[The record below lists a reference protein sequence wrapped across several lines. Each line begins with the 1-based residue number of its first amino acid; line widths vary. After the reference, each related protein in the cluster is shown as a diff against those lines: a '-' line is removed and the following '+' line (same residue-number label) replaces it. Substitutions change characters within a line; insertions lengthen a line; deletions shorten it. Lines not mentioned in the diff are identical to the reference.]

1 MKHMKTALALSVA
14 LTLSVFTGCSED
26 DDSDTTPDVDEF
38 ALLSEFTD
46 GNFAAW
52 NTGWVQPASY
62 VNTNLANLY
71 VLDVRAAADYAN
83 GHIDGAVNVAADA
96 ILDEA
101 ANAGSK
107 TIAVVCY
114 TGQTAAWC
122 TMALRMAGYDDA
134 FSMKWGMAGWHDDF
148 AASWDNAAAS
158 TYVDQ
163 FSHAA
168 AGNLP
173 VYTAFPVLNTG
184 MDTAQEILDARI
196 EAVLTEG
203 FGANA
208 LTAGQVMGALDDY
221 GVYNYWA
228 AADYT
233 TFGHIDGA
241 HQLTPGTLTSD
252 ENLSS
257 MDPDGDNVIYCW
269 TGQTSAFTAF
279 YLNVMGYDA
288 FSLKFGANGMIH
300 SDLVAANHANAW
312 HVGGY
317 GANYAYVGGQAES
330 EFDLMTEL
338 TDAAFA
344 GYTTSWI
351 KTATYVYDNRPDLFI
366 VDLRSA
372 TDFAAGHIEGAHNV
386 ALADVAD
393 YVAANNTNSDEVA
406 LVCYTGQTS
415 AFATMALRMLGADCF
430 SMKYGMSAWRDEYA
444 TTKWEANVSN
454 DYAADMV
461 FDASPALPTNAWPE
475 LNTGLTSGE
484 AILAAR
490 VDAMLTEGFG
500 ANTISNTNLMA
511 DPSVY
516 NVFNYWTEA
525 DYLSLGHVEGSYQ
538 LTPGALTTSTDL
550 AALHPTEANVVYCW
564 TGQTSAL
571 VSFYLSALGYDV
583 KSLLYGAN
591 GLMHDD
597 LPVASQWTLQGL
609 NYPVVTN

>member
-46 GNFAAW
+46 GSFAAW

-62 VNTNLANLY
+62 VNTNMANLH
-71 VLDVRAAADYAN
+71 VIDVRAAADYAN
-83 GHIDGAVNVAADA
+83 GHIDGAVNVAAAD

-101 ANAGSK
+101 VNAGSK

-122 TMALRMAGYDDA
+122 TMALRMAGYEDA
-134 FSMKWGMAGWHDDF
+134 FSMKFGMASWHDDF
-148 AASWDNAAAS
+148 IASWDNGIAS

-173 VYTAFPVLNTG
+173 VFTAFPVLNTG
-184 MDTAQEILDARI
+184 QDTAQDILDARI

-203 FGANA
+203 FSANA
-208 LTAGQVMGALDDY
+208 LTAGQVYGALDDY
-221 GVYNYWA
+221 GIYNYWA

-257 MDPDGDNVIYCW
+257 LDPDGDNVIYCW

-279 YLNVMGYDA
+279 YLNVMGYNA
-288 FSLKFGANGMIH
+288 LTLRFGANGMIH
-300 SDLVAANHANAW
+300 SDLLAANHANAW

-317 GANYAYVGGQAES
+317 HANYAYVGGQAES
-330 EFDLMTEL
+330 EFDLMTEV
-338 TDAAFA
+338 TDAQFA
-344 GYTTSWI
+344 TWNTNWV
-351 KTATYVYDNRPDLFI
+351 KTATYVNDNRPDLFI

-386 ALADVAD
+386 PVLADLPD

-415 AFATMALRMLGADCF
+415 AFATMALRMLGHDAF
-430 SMKYGMSAWRDEYA
+430 STKWGMCGWRDDLA
-444 TTKWEANVSN
+444 TRWETNVSN

-461 FDASPALPTNAWPE
+461 SDASPALPTNAWPV
-475 LNTGLTSGE
+475 LNTGLTSGQ
-484 AILAAR
+484 AILEAR

-500 ANTISNTNLMA
+500 ANTITASVLMA
-511 DPSVY
+511 DPSTY
-516 NVFNYWTEA
+516 NIFNYWSAT
-525 DYLSLGHVEGSYQ
+525 DYETLGHIPGAYQ
-538 LTPGALTTSTDL
+538 LTPGAVTTSTDL
-550 AALHPTEANVVYCW
+550 AGLHPTETNVLYCW
-564 TGQTSAL
+564 TGQTSAFTA
-571 VSFYLSALGYDV
+571 FYLGALGYDV
-583 KSLLYGAN
+583 KSMSYGAN
-591 GLMHDD
+591 ALMHDD
-597 LPVASQWTLQGL
+597 LTANKWALQGL